1 MGPESGQRTHFRA
14 KWHLGGRQRRL
25 SLSFTIVGGFFGAIF
40 FVCGVV
46 AAVLSQMRLPAR
58 ARVCLLVTWALIL
71 LH

>member
-40 FVCGVV
+40 FVCGV
-46 AAVLSQMRLPAR
+46 AAVLSQMRLP